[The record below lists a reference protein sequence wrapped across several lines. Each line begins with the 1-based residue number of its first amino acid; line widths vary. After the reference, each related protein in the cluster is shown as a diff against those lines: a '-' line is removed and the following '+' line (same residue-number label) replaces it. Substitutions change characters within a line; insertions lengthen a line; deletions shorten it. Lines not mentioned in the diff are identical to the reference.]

1 MSRTL
6 RPLSLAMGRLEFI
19 NGTFIFFILLL
30 SNSNWKAWYTHQ
42 NKIGHS
48 PINPCL
54 QNKLIQNL
62 KLKKKKNFSVHFVYF
77 LQDHVPTHTHT
88 HTYIYIYI
96 FIIYNNRV
104 NIHDY
109 CNFIFYFYS
118 LSTHNCYLLKSTINK
133 TLIISSNLP
142 IKPLCEQANRSW
154 LSFWNQ

>member
-19 NGTFIFFILLL
+19 NGTFIFFILLS

-62 KLKKKKNFSVHFVYF
+62 KLKKKKKKKNFSIHFVYF
-77 LQDHVPTHTHT
+77 LQDHVPT
-88 HTYIYIYI
+88 YIY
-96 FIIYNNRV
+96 FII
-104 NIHDY
+104 
-109 CNFIFYFYS
+109 
-118 LSTHNCYLLKSTINK
+118 L
-133 TLIISSNLP
+133 
-142 IKPLCEQANRSW
+142 
-154 LSFWNQ
+154 